1 MSKRDYRKFLIAKE
15 KHKAELTEKVRIS
28 QERVWNCDIDKYN
41 ENKLRGAIV
50 QDLHNICNSSR
61 CGCSRL
67 MSFISVKKPL
77 LELSIAGIRKEAKE
91 EETIQVIH
99 PFVSKF
105 QEISQSRSI
114 NIDYISKRSL
124 SQIVDIFKRADMLDV
139 DGNKTYNE
147 SMYHVGVDGWG
158 IGYKNKIINVM
169 FNIAKFRLYWAR
181 DIDLWKANKDA
192 TNESNAISLVKH
204 LFAIYEAPE
213 FLVKYWLE
221 DPRNE
226 VTNTYRE
233 WYVNLGKGENLRTQK
248 GLPIPITKKIAHHI
262 VKAPS
267 SYSVNN
273 AIRWGQIHNM
283 GGNSTHVVTINNTPL
298 GNDFS
303 NDEFWLTVIKF
314 FIDNPFL
321 DVFQY
326 RNVYDFINSQKFVND
341 IDRQLPPPQPN
352 FSMKGREPNT
362 LMLQVERWH
371 QEMAARRP
379 YRYYDTGSLRK
390 YETWSSSGIK
400 GLVHTTHHQKGS
412 DTFHIVEL
420 LTSNE
425 LWEEGTAMHHCVGSY
440 SSRCGSGQIAIFSLY
455 VEKMGEDNKI
465 TKERMATIEVVVNER
480 RIVQARKLC
489 NAALNSEDLRI
500 ISMWKGK
507 ARISGI

>member
-28 QERVWNCDIDKYN
+28 QERVRNCDIDKYN

-61 CGCSRL
+61 YGCSRL

-77 LELSIAGIRKEAKE
+77 LEPFIAGIRKEAKE

-105 QEISQSRSI
+105 VEMSHDRNI
-114 NIDYISKRSL
+114 NIDYSSKKSL

-147 SMYHVGVDGWG
+147 SMYHVGVDGGG

-262 VKAPS
+262 VKAPL

-273 AIRWGQIHNM
+273 AIRWGQIYNM

-303 NDEFWLTVIKF
+303 NDEFWITVIKF

-321 DVFQY
+321 DTFQY
-326 RNVYDFINSQKFVND
+326 RNVYDFINAQKFVNA

-379 YRYYDTGSLRK
+379 YRHNDYGSSRK
-390 YETWSSSGIK
+390 YEKWDSSGIK
-400 GLVHTTHHQKGS
+400 GLVHQKGS
-412 DTFHIVEL
+412 NTFHIVEL
-420 LTSNE
+420 LTSTE
-425 LWEEGTAMHHCVGSY
+425 LWEEGREMHHCVGSY
-440 SSRCGSGQIAIFSLY
+440 SDMCGKGEIAIFSLY
-455 VEKMGEDNKI
+455 VEKETNDKI
-465 TKERMATIEVVVNER
+465 IKERMATIEVRVNDR

-507 ARISGI
+507 AGISGI